1 MKPLA
6 SLSMDL
12 DNKWSYLKTHGSP
25 SWEGLPSYLD
35 ELVPL
40 TLEALDRLGLA
51 ITFFVVGQ
59 DAALAGNARALALLT
74 RRGHE
79 VGNHSFSHEPWLHLF
94 SEERIREEL
103 RQAESHI
110 RRVCGQKPVGF
121 RGPGFSWSAPLLEIL
136 AAEGYLFD
144 ASTLPTYIGPL
155 ARAYYFRSARLSVG
169 EKAQR
174 GKLFGGAREGFRPA
188 RSYLWQLD
196 SGARL
201 LEIPVTTMPL
211 MKVPFHLSYLLYLS
225 RFSQAAMDLYVEAAV
240 GLCRL
245 TGTTISFLLHPLD
258 LLGGEQA
265 PELAFFPGMDLS
277 GEHKMRIFERVLGR
291 LGRSFRLVNMST
303 HARALLAGGALK
315 SYRAR

>member
-12 DNKWSYLKTHGSP
+12 DNKWSYLKTHGDP
-25 SWEGLPSYLD
+25 SWEALPSYFG
-35 ELVPL
+35 ELIPL
-40 TLEALDRLGLA
+40 TLEALERLELS

-59 DAALAGNARALALLT
+59 DAALEGNAPALGLLT

-94 SEERIREEL
+94 SSEQIREEL
-103 RQAESHI
+103 RLAESHI

-121 RGPGFSWSAPLLEIL
+121 RGPGFSWSAPLLQVL
-136 AAEGYLFD
+136 AEEGYLFD
-144 ASTLPTYIGPL
+144 ASTLPTFIGPL
-155 ARAYYFRSARLSVG
+155 ARAWYFRSARLDDG
-169 EKAQR
+169 EKERRAR
-174 GKLFGGAREGFRPA
+174 LFGGAREGFRPA
-188 RSYLWQLD
+188 RGYLWALD
-196 SGARL
+196 SGSRL
-201 LEIPVTTMPL
+201 LEIPVTTMPI

-225 RFSQAAMDLYVEAAV
+225 RFSRTAMDLYVEAAV

-258 LLGGEQA
+258 LLGGEQV

-277 GEHKMRIFERVLGR
+277 GEHKLRIFERVLRR

-303 HARALLAGGALK
+303 HARALLDGGTLK
-315 SYRAR
+315 SYPAR

>member
-1 MKPLA
+1 MQPLA

-12 DNKWSYLKTHGSP
+12 DNKWSYLKTHGDP
-25 SWEGLPSYLD
+25 RWEGFPSYLD

-40 TLEALDRLGLA
+40 TLEALDRLGLS

-59 DAALAGNARALALLT
+59 DAALQANGRFLAKLT

-94 SEERIREEL
+94 SRERIRGEL
-103 RQAESHI
+103 AEAERHI
-110 RRVCGQKPVGF
+110 LRVCGQKPVGF
-121 RGPGFSWSAPLLEIL
+121 RGPGFSWSEPLLETL
-136 AAEGYLFD
+136 AEQGYLFD

-155 ARAYYFRSARLSVG
+155 ARAYYFRSTDLTA
-169 EKAQR
+169 EQKAQR
-174 GKLFGGAREGFRPA
+174 GKLFGAAREGLRPA
-188 RSYLWQLD
+188 RSYLWALA

-211 MKVPFHLSYLLYLS
+211 LKIPFHLSYLLYLS
-225 RFSQAAMDLYVEAAV
+225 RFSRTAMDLYVEAAV

-265 PELAFFPGMDLS
+265 PELSFFPGMDLS
-277 GEHKMRIFERVLGR
+277 GAHKMRTFERVLGR
-291 LGRSFRLVNMST
+291 LQRSFRLVNMGT
-303 HARALLAGGALK
+303 HARALLEQGELR
-315 SYRAR
+315 SYRAA